1 MPNPKNV
8 QVGPRADPS
17 TVPLL
22 RRIGRF
28 TSNQALPPAET
39 ATEDEMSLVGDA
51 EHLGRV
57 RIYYRRQRYRHYR
70 NTRWMWAIDRA
81 EPAPDTD
88 LTRQA
93 AQPLPDR

>member
-8 QVGPRADPS
+8 QTAPRRDPS

-22 RRIGRF
+22 MRIGRF
-28 TSNQALPPAET
+28 TSDQTLPPAAT

-57 RIYYRRQRYRHYR
+57 RIYYRRQRYKHYK
-70 NTRWMWAIDRA
+70 NTFWMWAPERA
-81 EPAPDTD
+81 ERE
-88 LTRQA
+88 LE
-93 AQPLPDR
+93 